1 MLITFNIAGVNYKAD
16 LSDPIDVSVPI
27 KAGSDRSSA
36 WFVNDVK
43 IDPVRTDTFTG
54 SVEEGGSVNFRDI
67 SFNPHGNGT
76 HTECLGHITNK
87 VHSVNKAV
95 KTYFSIAHVISIA
108 PEKGYNDLDFSSDN
122 DLIITLE
129 QIKTA
134 LKNQIPQA
142 LVIRTLPNE
151 TEKRIKKWSSTNWPQ
166 LDKNAAR
173 WMAENKVRH
182 LLIDLPSVDREADG
196 GKLLSHHAFWHVPAN
211 PRMEATIS
219 ELIYVPDQ
227 IKDGKY
233 LLELQFAPFENDAS
247 PSRPVLYRIE
257 KHKL

>member
-1 MLITFNIAGVNYKAD
+1 MLITLNIEGVNYKVD
-16 LSDPIDVSVPI
+16 LSDPIDLSIPL

-36 WFVNDVK
+36 WYVNEVK

-76 HTECLGHITNK
+76 HTECLGHITPTI
-87 VHSVNKAV
+87 HSVNQAV
-95 KTYFSIAHVISIA
+95 KSYFSIAHVISIA
-108 PEKGYNDLDFSSDN
+108 PEKGFNDLDFSSDD

-129 QIKTA
+129 QIKSA

-151 TEKRIKKWSSTNWPQ
+151 SEKCTRKWSFSNWPQ

-173 WMAENKVRH
+173 WMTENKVQH
-182 LLIDLPSVDREADG
+182 LLIDLPSVDRETDG
-196 GKLLSHHAFWHVPAN
+196 GKLLSHHAFWQVPEN

-219 ELIYVPDQ
+219 EMIYVPNE
-227 IKDGKY
+227 IKDGRY

-247 PSRPVLYRIE
+247 PSRPVLYRLETI
-257 KHKL
+257 